1 MGKIILSVSSVICAE
16 CSLALK
22 RFIGSIK
29 GVNSV
34 IAVGRDILISF
45 DSAEI
50 PESEITNI
58 AKNCIEKLGY
68 VLIGIKAVLNMKEER
83 IK

>member
-1 MGKIILSVSSVICAE
+1 MERILLNVNSTICSE
-16 CSLALK
+16 CSYALK

-34 IAVGRDILISF
+34 VVIGGNILISF
-45 DSAEI
+45 ESAEI
-50 PESEITNI
+50 PESEVANI

-68 VLIGIKAVLNMKEER
+68 KLVGMNTVE
-83 IK
+83 

>member
-1 MGKIILSVSSVICAE
+1 MERILLNVNTIICSE
-16 CSLALK
+16 CSHALK

-34 IAVGRDILISF
+34 VVIGGNILISF
-45 DSAEI
+45 ENAEI
-50 PESEITNI
+50 PESDITNI

-68 VLIGIKAVLNMKEER
+68 KLVGMNTVE
-83 IK
+83 

>member
-1 MGKIILSVSSVICAE
+1 MERIILSVSSIICAE

-29 GVNSV
+29 GVR
-34 IAVGRDILISF
+34 AVVVVDRNIIVGF
-45 DSAEI
+45 DGAEI
-50 PESEITNI
+50 TKNEVTGI

-68 VLIGIKAVLNMKEER
+68 KLLGINAVE
-83 IK
+83 

>member
-1 MGKIILSVSSVICAE
+1 MERILLNVNTTICSE
-16 CSLALK
+16 CSHALK

-34 IAVGRDILISF
+34 VVIGGNILISF
-45 DSAEI
+45 ESAEI
-50 PESEITNI
+50 PESEVINI

-68 VLIGIKAVLNMKEER
+68 KLLDINFVE
-83 IK
+83 

>member
-1 MGKIILSVSSVICAE
+1 MSSIICAE

-29 GVNSV
+29 GVR
-34 IAVGRDILISF
+34 AVVVVDRNIIVGF
-45 DSAEI
+45 DGAEI
-50 PESEITNI
+50 TKNEVTGI

-68 VLIGIKAVLNMKEER
+68 KLLGINAVE
-83 IK
+83 